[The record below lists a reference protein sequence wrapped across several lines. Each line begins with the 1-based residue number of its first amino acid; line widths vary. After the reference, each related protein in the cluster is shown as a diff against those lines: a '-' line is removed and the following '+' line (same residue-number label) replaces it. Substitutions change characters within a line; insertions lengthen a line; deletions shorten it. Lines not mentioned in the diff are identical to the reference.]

1 MIPVVSKPAI
11 YFHADVDANPDSIKQ
26 VYLE

>member
-11 YFHADVDANPDSIKQ
+11 YFHADVHANPDSI
-26 VYLE
+26 